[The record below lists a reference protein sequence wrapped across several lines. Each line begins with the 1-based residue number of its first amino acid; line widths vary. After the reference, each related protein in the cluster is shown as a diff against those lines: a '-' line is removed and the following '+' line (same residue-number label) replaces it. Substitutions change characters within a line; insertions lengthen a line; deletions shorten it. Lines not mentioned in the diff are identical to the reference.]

1 MIVGVSA
8 VLNRTVVYVDSES
21 QGLYSGVLLRL
32 ALYSPGRSYS
42 IYVGKWVTR
51 LSQLPSSSQLFV
63 DFLAKLGELFT

>member
-1 MIVGVSA
+1 MIVRVSVA
-8 VLNRTVVYVDSES
+8 LNRTSMLTVTHNTSIVES
-21 QGLYSGVLLRL
+21 YL

-63 DFLAKLGELFT
+63 HFLAKLGELFT